1 MGTNHDDQGDAQS
14 PEGLRL
20 RGRRR
25 RYPWEQKIRDK
36 IQASQIVN
44 RLIGHVHG
52 EVELTASQVTAA
64 IALMHKIIPNLI
76 YAETYNINKTF
87 VAELPAVA
95 SRESWDALAIEHQP
109 EPKKDNLQ

>member
-1 MGTNHDDQGDAQS
+1 MKYRTYRNTNLAVSEVGF
-14 PEGLRL
+14 GLWTVST
-20 RGRRR
+20 G
-25 RYPWEQKIRDK
+25 WWGNFSE
-36 IQASQIVN
+36 S
-44 RLIGHVHG
+44 
-52 EVELTASQVTAA
+52 EA

>member
-1 MGTNHDDQGDAQS
+1 MATKVTHKVRKVYGSGVGGVDI
-14 PEGLRL
+14 R
-20 RGRRR
+20 
-25 RYPWEQKIRDK
+25 WEQKIRDK

-52 EVELTASQVTAA
+52 EVELSASQVTAA

-76 YAETYNINKTF
+76 YAETYNVNKTF

-95 SRESWDALAIEHQP
+95 SRESWDAFAIEHQP

>member
-1 MGTNHDDQGDAQS
+1 MTTKAMHKVRKVYGSGVGGVDI
-14 PEGLRL
+14 R
-20 RGRRR
+20 
-25 RYPWEQKIRDK
+25 WEQKIRDK
-36 IQASQIVN
+36 IQASQVVN

-76 YAETYNINKTF
+76 YAGTHNVNRNF

-95 SRESWDALAIEHQP
+95 TREGWGALAIEHRP
-109 EPKKDNLQ
+109 SNDKDKLQ